1 MKVAAKSGA
10 VQDCDRQI
18 IVNVSQNQF
27 NLESYRALQSVWLTI
42 MALVERQYAG
52 AEAKLERELVK
63 QCGTWQ
69 QLSLMKKKALEERE
83 NPASCEGLTPS
94 ERLLWY
100 RRNVEEVDL
109 DK

>member
-1 MKVAAKSGA
+1 M
-10 VQDCDRQI
+10 
-18 IVNVSQNQF
+18 IVFRLTFRVT
-27 NLESYRALQSVWLTI
+27 ESSPDYRI

-69 QLSLMKKKALEERE
+69 QLSLLKKKALEERE
-83 NPASCEGLTPS
+83 NPTSCEGLTPS

>member
-1 MKVAAKSGA
+1 MLV
-10 VQDCDRQI
+10 R
-18 IVNVSQNQF
+18 VSHY

-69 QLSLMKKKALEERE
+69 QLSLLKKKALEERE
-83 NPASCEGLTPS
+83 NPTSCEGLTPS
-94 ERLLWY
+94 ERVLWY
-100 RRNVEEVDL
+100 RRIVEEVDL